1 MNSPSAQALQFS
13 RSSDAPWRLDTIH
26 ATVAGIVLVGA
37 VLMLAGCVNPPIN
50 SVVTAH
56 GNTDWHINTAHK
68 FATGTGYDD
77 GETVANFAPASWTTR
92 HAHIGASNTAHYY
105 YDPSVASPGDDADAT
120 NGIDQP
126 MLFFYAGHGGP
137 TSWSTLGNNGSQANV
152 RLGNSDQNGHLRYY
166 WQCSCDVFAHG
177 PKDGTCGKAGT
188 FEYACPRQFDG
199 SADSSDMRN
208 VYERW
213 GASLGPQL
221 RMACGA
227 STAAFCWGGQ
237 VDKIWDDYNNKGY
250 DVADAFIDGL
260 DTGGVVPLCI
270 ARGGDSAW
278 DTPLYDAQFTNLANA
293 TSGTKLY
300 IQYLETFQ
308 PIPIQIPFEMP
319 PKLPIWKVIPD
330 PPPPD
335 FRQVTFR
342 QVDGVLLAE
351 GEALRPLQAAALRV
365 ANATVVQ
372 ARMRSE
378 SGALYLKGETRVRSA
393 APVMDERR
401 YLDAARAVVSILGGE
416 VSSMSPPQARRMVIA
431 SQENARAAASAGGQD
446 APQQKNVIVTFRRT
460 IAVEGVRA
468 PVPVF
473 GQGGLVEVQLANDGT
488 LQNAS
493 KVWRRLDG
501 IVRETET
508 KSLAQAQQEAMQ
520 QFPGSEA
527 YKLARWQ
534 WGYKEE
540 AGNAVQR
547 ELKAYYFLEFEPR
560 NLNERNELPP
570 VMIEVLAHR

>member
-1 MNSPSAQALQFS
+1 MNGPSSQTPHYSHSSEPARRSTTVDAAFASFLLAAL
-13 RSSDAPWRLDTIH
+13 
-26 ATVAGIVLVGA
+26 LV
-37 VLMLAGCVNPPIN
+37 LAGCANPPIN
-50 SVVTAH
+50 SLVTAH

-68 FATGTGYDD
+68 FATGTGYND
-77 GETVANFAPASWTTR
+77 GETVANSAPASWTTR

-105 YDPSVASPGDDADAT
+105 YDPSVTSPGDDADAT
-120 NGIDQP
+120 DGIDQL
-126 MLFFYAGHGGP
+126 MLFFYAGHGNP
-137 TSWSTLGNNGSQANV
+137 TIWNTLGDNGTQANV
-152 RLGNSDQNGHLRYY
+152 RLGNSDQSGYLRYY

-177 PKDGTCGKAGT
+177 PRDGTCGKAGT

-227 STAAFCWGGQ
+227 STAAYCHGAQ

-270 ARGGDSAW
+270 ARGGENAW
-278 DTPLYDAQFTNLANA
+278 DTPLYDTTFTNAAND
-293 TSGTKLY
+293 TGGTKLY
-300 IQYLETFQ
+300 LQYLETFKPIPF
-308 PIPIQIPFEMP
+308 PIPIEIP
-319 PKLPIWKVIPD
+319 PKLPVWKVIPD

-335 FRQVTFR
+335 FRQLTFR
-342 QVDGVLLAE
+342 RVDGVLIAE
-351 GEALRPLQAAALRV
+351 GDALQALRTTALRA
-365 ANATVVQ
+365 ANANVRQ

-378 SGALYLKGETRVRSA
+378 SGALYLKGETRARSA
-393 APVMDERR
+393 GAGMDEQR
-401 YLDAARAVVSILGGE
+401 YVDAARAVAVLVAGD

-431 SQENARAAASAGGQD
+431 SQGPVRVAAGVQGQET
-446 APQQKNVIVTFRRT
+446 PQQKNVIVTFRRT
-460 IAVEGVRA
+460 IAVEGVRT

-473 GQGGLVEVQLANDGT
+473 GRGGLVEVQLANDGA

-501 IVRETET
+501 VARETET

-520 QFPGSEA
+520 QFPRSDA

-534 WGYKEE
+534 WGYKED

-547 ELKAYYFLEFEPR
+547 ELMAYYFLEFEPR
-560 NLNERNELPP
+560 NLNERTQLPP